1 MKQVKIGITSF
12 AFRHTTAGG
21 LGVPGLL
28 ELASRLGA
36 EVVQLCENTNILQRT
51 GQELTEFRRQ
61 AEGLGILLEVG
72 ISGGK
77 AEVLT
82 QGIRTAEKL
91 GATLL
96 RAVVDSDGLM
106 VEQVAEAIRKVLPQL
121 KEGGITLCLENHFRF
136 CPSQITELI
145 RSVADE
151 RVMVCLDPLNSI
163 SLFQGPDEVIRQ
175 LAPFAKTAHV
185 KDATIERYRTG
196 WLITGCPLGMGKLNL
211 EEYLKRLPSDLESLL
226 LESWMD
232 PLAEEK
238 ETQRKEREWVEAGL
252 RWLKAHRDC
261 IGNHTRSCT

>member
-1 MKQVKIGITSF
+1 M
-12 AFRHTTAGG
+12 
-21 LGVPGLL
+21 
-28 ELASRLGA
+28 
-36 EVVQLCENTNILQRT
+36 VQLCENTNILQRT